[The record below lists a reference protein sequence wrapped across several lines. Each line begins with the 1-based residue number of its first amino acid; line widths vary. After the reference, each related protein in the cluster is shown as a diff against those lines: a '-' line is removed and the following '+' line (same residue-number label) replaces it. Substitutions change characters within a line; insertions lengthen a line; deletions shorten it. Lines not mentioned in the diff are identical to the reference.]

1 MSKSM
6 TKASRIASVV
16 VLIGIRLVTL
26 GPIEFRPDTGHAG
39 LDRAVAFFLLGATLG
54 IGFPKRF
61 PLSLFFI
68 VGVAVALEVLQLV
81 APGRHA
87 RFDDMLVKAVAG
99 ALGVFLPWIL
109 MWGYRRST
117 TD

>member
-1 MSKSM
+1 M
-6 TKASRIASVV
+6 TKASRIASLL
-16 VLIGIRLVTL
+16 VLIAIILVTL

-39 LDRAVAFFLLGATLG
+39 LDRAVAFFLFGATLG
-54 IGFPKRF
+54 IGFPKRL
-61 PLSLFFI
+61 PLSLFLV

-99 ALGVFLPWIL
+99 ALGVLLPWIL
-109 MWGYRRST
+109 TWGYRRST

>member
-1 MSKSM
+1 M
-6 TKASRIASVV
+6 TKASRIASVLI
-16 VLIGIRLVTL
+16 LIGIILVTL
-26 GPIEFRPDTGHAG
+26 GPIEFRPETGHAG
-39 LDRAVAFFLLGATLG
+39 LDRAMAFFLLGATLG
-54 IGFPKRF
+54 IGFPKRL
-61 PLSLFFI
+61 PLSLI
-68 VGVAVALEVLQLV
+68 LVVGIAIALEALQLV

-117 TD
+117 AG